1 MTKPRIPNAIDT
13 QRLQAMQLVARM
25 KEAADRAG
33 CGFVGGF
40 ISPDGQKFVMSNMDP
55 EDQEMLIPDSLR
67 PATEETDEEDWN
79 DQGPMPCDPSFQ
91 AFGSSSGL
99 YSSSSGLYEDQ
110 ALDTD
115 DEELQ

>member
-55 EDQEMLIPDSLR
+55 EDEAMLIPDSLR

-79 DQGPMPCDPSFQ
+79 NQGPMPCDPFFQ
-91 AFGSSSGL
+91 AFGN
-99 YSSSSGLYEDQ
+99 SSGLYEDQ
-110 ALDTD
+110 PFDSD
-115 DEELQ
+115 DEEVQ

>member
-13 QRLQAMQLVARM
+13 ERLQAMQMVARM

-33 CGFVGGF
+33 VGFIGGF

-55 EDQEMLIPDSLR
+55 EDQDMLMPDSLR

-91 AFGSSSGL
+91 TFR
-99 YSSSSGLYEDQ
+99 SSSGLYEDQ
-110 ALDTD
+110 AFDAD
-115 DEELQ
+115 DEEVQ

>member
-55 EDQEMLIPDSLR
+55 EDEAMLIPDSLR
-67 PATEETDEEDWN
+67 PAIEETDEEDWN
-79 DQGPMPCDPSFQ
+79 DQGPMPCDPFFQ

-99 YSSSSGLYEDQ
+99 HEDQ
-110 ALDTD
+110 AFDTD
-115 DEELQ
+115 DEEVQ